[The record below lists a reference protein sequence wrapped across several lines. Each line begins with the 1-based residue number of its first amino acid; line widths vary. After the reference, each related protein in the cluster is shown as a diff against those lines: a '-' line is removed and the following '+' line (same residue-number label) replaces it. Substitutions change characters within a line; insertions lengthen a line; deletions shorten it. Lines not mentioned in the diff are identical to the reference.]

1 MPKTRM
7 NVSLDQDIADFA
19 RMFAAENR
27 VTVADLMTQYLLNLK
42 RKVEGRN
49 AEFISRARPPGPV
62 IMPVHRSHGEHT
74 IVLCRVTDCF
84 PGTADLPAVSCGRD
98 D

>member
-27 VTVADLMTQYLLNLK
+27 ITVADLMTQYLLNLK

-49 AEFISRARPPGPV
+49 TEIIFADPAFQSAMQEALTRLQDGSAV
-62 IMPVHRSHGEHT
+62 WHT
-74 IVLCRVTDCF
+74 YNDVFEV
-84 PGTADLPAVSCGRD
+84 
-98 D
+98 